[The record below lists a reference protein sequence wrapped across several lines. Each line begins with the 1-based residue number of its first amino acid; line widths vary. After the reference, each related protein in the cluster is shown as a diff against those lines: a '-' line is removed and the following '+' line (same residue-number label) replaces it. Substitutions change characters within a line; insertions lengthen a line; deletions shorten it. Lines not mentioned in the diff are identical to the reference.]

1 LSSQVIKY
9 KLPLRIVQNCHITF
23 NNVVVSAE
31 QRLPKAND
39 FASGTNIILKHSR
52 IFVCWVAAGIAM
64 GVYDNA
70 IKYVSNRKQFGH
82 PISGFQLVQD
92 KIVRIMANTQAIFLL
107 CFRVSK
113 LIDDGKA
120 TMGQIAM
127 TKAWVTER
135 AREVARLGR

>member
-1 LSSQVIKY
+1 MSSQVIKY

-39 FASGTNIILKHSR
+39 FASGTNVILKHSR

-92 KIVRIMANTQAIFLL
+92 KIVRIMANTQAIF
-107 CFRVSK
+107 CYVSES
-113 LIDDGKA
+113 
-120 TMGQIAM
+120 QN
-127 TKAWVTER
+127 
-135 AREVARLGR
+135 

>member
-1 LSSQVIKY
+1 MSSQVIKY

-39 FASGTNIILKHSR
+39 FASGTNVILKHSR

>member
-1 LSSQVIKY
+1 MSSQVIKY

>member
-1 LSSQVIKY
+1 MSSQVIKY

-31 QRLPKAND
+31 QKLPKAND
-39 FASGTNIILKHSR
+39 FTTGTNVILKHSR

-82 PISGFQLVQD
+82 PISG
-92 KIVRIMANTQAIFLL
+92 IFLFY
-107 CFRVSK
+107 FRFPIGS
-113 LIDDGKA
+113 G
-120 TMGQIAM
+120 
-127 TKAWVTER
+127 
-135 AREVARLGR
+135 

>member
-1 LSSQVIKY
+1 MSSQVIKY

-39 FASGTNIILKHSR
+39 FASGTNTILKHSR

-127 TKAWVTER
+127 TKA
-135 AREVARLGR
+135 G